1 MQSNLMFIKVIFMKR
16 FIIAIAALGMIA
28 PVAAQAAPTA
38 NAPMAAQTQ
47 KSVAQKT
54 MAAKIVKGKKA
65 AASKT
70 TQSTMKKTAPK
81 QVKK

>member
-1 MQSNLMFIKVIFMKR
+1 MKR

-28 PVAAQAAPTA
+28 PVVAQAAPVA
-38 NAPMAAQTQ
+38 SASVSAHVQ

-54 MAAKIVKGKKA
+54 AAGKIVKGKKA
-65 AASKT
+65 VSA
-70 TQSTMKKTAPK
+70 TQSAKKKTASK